1 MHSVTDLIPQ
11 RSPILM
17 IDEFLGFEGESS
29 KTRLAVRD
37 TNIFVDGGI
46 MSECGLIEHIAQS
59 AAARVGHVFRSKNE
73 PVPLGYI
80 GAVNNFSLVERPRTG
95 DEVITRIDVIQEV
108 MNISLIEAQCSVND
122 RVIARCKM
130 KIFLDV

>member
-11 RSPILM
+11 RQPILM
-17 IDEFLGFEGESS
+17 IDEFLGFEGETSR
-29 KTRLAVRD
+29 TRLVVGDA
-37 TNIFVDGGI
+37 NIFVDDGV

-73 PVPLGYI
+73 PIPLGYI
-80 GAVNNFSLVERPRTG
+80 GAVNNFTLVERPRTG
-95 DEVITRIDVIQEV
+95 DEVITRIDVVQEV

-122 RVIARCKM
+122 RIIAQCRM
-130 KIFLDV
+130 KIFLDL